1 MGDPASPAIPTLDT
15 TRTTLVPATPDDVD
29 ALWTLFTD
37 PIVRRF
43 LWDDAVVTRDQVAE
57 TVAAAAQ
64 QNAEGRGLW
73 TIRLHGA
80 DAVVGCVALLA
91 TGTAAEFEPRMA
103 GGVEVLV
110 ALVPAVQHRGHAT
123 EALRALIEYAWRALP
138 IDALHASVDVPNQ
151 ASHQAMLRAGFG
163 VLGESDGP
171 RYRLRSY
178 RLSRPSAA

>member
-1 MGDPASPAIPTLDT
+1 VAEATLPSLDT
-15 TRTTLVPATPDDVD
+15 LRTTLVPATPDDVD

-43 LWDDAVVTRDQVAE
+43 LWDDAIVTRDQVAE
-57 TVAAAAQ
+57 TVAAAARQ
-64 QNAEGRGLW
+64 GAEVRGLW
-73 TIRLHGA
+73 TIRLRDA
-80 DAVVGCVALLA
+80 DRIVGCVALLA
-91 TGTAAEFEPRMA
+91 VGTAAEFEPRMA

-110 ALVPAVQHRGHAT
+110 ALAPAVQHRGYAT

-138 IDALHASVDVPNQ
+138 IGALHAAVDVPNE
-151 ASHQAMLRAGFG
+151 ASHHAMLRAGFA

-178 RLSRPSAA
+178 RLSRPAAAVP